1 MPPTKEV
8 KRYYYAEIE
17 RLNQHFAIS
26 WPCQLFGV
34 SRSGYYKWKQRKGNL
49 NRYEETQRILDSYI
63 AALHKEH
70 PSSGHRALNGRLR
83 SETGWIVSNI
93 SILRSMQRLSIQAK
107 VRKSR
112 NAATEG
118 EEHEKYPNVLNR
130 EFSAERPLSRVV
142 TDITHFYYRRKRY
155 AFVCYLDLFNNEIL
169 EWNVRTDETME
180 LILPPLRRLLKRKKM
195 STDSPMLLHSD
206 QGSQYSSAGY
216 SSLLQKYN
224 VIQSMS
230 RAGTPKDNAVMESIF
245 GWFKEFLCAD
255 FFPASSMPIEEL
267 LSRAIYEF
275 NHFRPS
281 HKLQYKSPV
290 QFRVEQGFP

>member
-26 WPCQLFGV
+26 WLCQLFGV

-70 PSSGHRALNGRLR
+70 PSSGYRALNGRLR

-93 SILRSMQRLSIQAK
+93 SVLRSMQRLSIQAK

-130 EFSAERPLSRVV
+130 EFSAERPLSLVV

-290 QFRVEQGFP
+290 QFRVEQGCP

>member
-26 WPCQLFGV
+26 WLCQLFGV

-70 PSSGHRALNGRLR
+70 PSSGYRALNGRLR

-93 SILRSMQRLSIQAK
+93 SVLRSMQRLSIQAK

-216 SSLLQKYN
+216 SSLLQKYT

-290 QFRVEQGFP
+290 QFRVEQGCP

>member
-26 WPCQLFGV
+26 WLCQLFGV

-70 PSSGHRALNGRLR
+70 PSSGYRALNGRLR

-93 SILRSMQRLSIQAK
+93 SVLRSMQRLSIQAK

-230 RAGTPKDNAVMESIF
+230 RAGNPRDNAVMESF
-245 GWFKEFLCAD
+245 
-255 FFPASSMPIEEL
+255 
-267 LSRAIYEF
+267 
-275 NHFRPS
+275 
-281 HKLQYKSPV
+281 
-290 QFRVEQGFP
+290 